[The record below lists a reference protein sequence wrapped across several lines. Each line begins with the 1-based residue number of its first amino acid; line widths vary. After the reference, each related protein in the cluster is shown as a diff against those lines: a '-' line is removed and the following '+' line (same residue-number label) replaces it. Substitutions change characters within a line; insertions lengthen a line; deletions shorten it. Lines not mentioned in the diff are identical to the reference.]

1 MSTPL
6 DHSMPS
12 AHNIRRAM
20 AADAEII
27 CIIRRDAILSVR
39 DSYSFQELTDWA
51 EHVGLSQADEA
62 VRTADVWVSLIGDLV
77 TGWAQRQGNA
87 VQRLYVA
94 PHQMRKGAGTRL
106 LNFVERRIV
115 IEGST
120 HAVLDAGLNSV
131 RFYAARGYAVVPE
144 PRVGRV
150 LPMRRDLR

>member
-1 MSTPL
+1 
-6 DHSMPS
+6 
-12 AHNIRRAM
+12 M

-27 CIIRRDAILSVR
+27 CFIRREAILSVR

-51 EHVGLSQADEA
+51 EHVGLSQAHEA
-62 VRTADVWVSLIGDLV
+62 VRTADVWVSLNGELV

-87 VQRLYVA
+87 IQRLYVA
-94 PHQMRKGAGTRL
+94 PDQMRQGAGTDL
-106 LNFVERRIV
+106 LNFVERRIGT
-115 IEGST
+115 EGNT

-150 LPMRRDLR
+150 APMRKDLRQLTHAAF